1 MSGFEIGD
9 RWIYNPKHKKS
20 VYKYGIVTKIIPGY
34 KPDQDNIVI
43 MWDCGNMTQYHKC
56 MITESCLYDISYKR
70 NKKLE
75 NLGL

>member
-20 VYKYGIVTKIIPGY
+20 PYKYGIVTKIIPGS

-43 MWDCGNMTQYHKC
+43 MWDCGT
-56 MITESCLYDISYKR
+56 IS
-70 NKKLE
+70 
-75 NLGL
+75 